1 MFHRNIFPDCIIYL
15 CSIHVYRYTREKVLP
30 SSKMTDGSEVEKVKI
45 INQFKLV
52 RDAHTEEQYA
62 NRREELFEMTE
73 GLLVKPGNTKN
84 FVLFHDY
91 FNRNWDGVKE
101 MCFFCYMKQYP
112 TLVRFFILGNV
123 QILLAFIFQLNVQ

>member
-1 MFHRNIFPDCIIYL
+1 M
-15 CSIHVYRYTREKVLP
+15 LP
-30 SSKMTDGSEVEKVKI
+30 SSKMTDGSEVEKVEI

-101 MCFFCYMKQYP
+101 MWFFCYRKQYP

>member
-30 SSKMTDGSEVEKVKI
+30 SSKMTDGSEVEKVEI

-91 FNRNWDGVKE
+91 FNRNWDGSDIISLY
-101 MCFFCYMKQYP
+101 FP
-112 TLVRFFILGNV
+112 TQCSIEC
-123 QILLAFIFQLNVQ
+123 IA